1 MAVSSNILLTEFD
14 AVLADLDG
22 VVYAGPAAIPGA
34 IDALNGLAAQN
45 VKLAYVTNNASRTP
59 AQVAEHLRELGAP
72 AADHQV
78 VSSAQAGAAL
88 LAQKFPA
95 GTKVLVTGSP
105 ALVQEVQ
112 ALGMCVVAGA
122 EDAPEVVIQGFDPTL
137 GWADLA
143 EAAYA
148 INAGAAWIATN
159 TDKTIPRER
168 GIAPGNGTLV
178 AAVRAAVG
186 HDPLVAGKP
195 EAPLFHTAA
204 NRLGATAALV
214 VGDRLDTDIL
224 GGNNAGMAT
233 ALVLTGVD
241 SGETALRART
251 AERPQFIIDTLEGLY
266 APYPLVTFDGAKVT
280 CGAAA
285 ATVGT
290 NGAGEKTVHITGT
303 PENTDAWRAACA
315 AWWAAVPATDE
326 ETNPHLLWT
335 DGES

>member
-1 MAVSSNILLTEFD
+1 MRANILLSDFD

-34 IDALNGLAAQN
+34 IEALIGLGASN

-59 AQVAEHLRELGAP
+59 AQVAAHLRELGAP
-72 AADHQV
+72 ADDDQV

-88 LAQKFPA
+88 LAQKFPK
-95 GTKVLVTGSP
+95 GTKVLVTGSA
-105 ALVQEVQ
+105 ALAQEVT
-112 ALGMCVVAGA
+112 ALGMTVVANA
-122 EDAPEVVIQGFDPTL
+122 TDAPEVVIQGFDPML

-143 EAAYA
+143 EAAFA
-148 INAGAAWIATN
+148 INAGALWIATN
-159 TDKTIPRER
+159 TDMTIPRDR

-195 EAPLFHTAA
+195 QAPLFHTAA
-204 NRLGATAALV
+204 NRLGAQAPLV

-241 SGETALRART
+241 SCATALRACT
-251 AERPQFIIDTLEGLY
+251 AQRPTFILDTMAALY
-266 APYPLVTFDGAKVT
+266 EPYPEVTSDGAKHT

-285 ATVGT
+285 ATVVT
-290 NGAGEKTVHITGT
+290 DEVGERTVRITGSAQDT
-303 PENTDAWRAACA
+303 NAWRAACA
-315 AWWAAVPATDE
+315 AWWAEIP
-326 ETNPHLLWT
+326 ETAHGTSPRLLWHS
-335 DGES
+335 ELP

>member
-1 MAVSSNILLTEFD
+1 LPAETLLTGFD

-22 VVYAGPAAIPGA
+22 VVYAGPHAIPGA
-34 IDALNGLAAQN
+34 IDALVGLAGAG
-45 VKLAYVTNNASRTP
+45 VKLGYVTNNASRTP
-59 AQVAEHLRELGAP
+59 AHVAAHLRELGAP
-72 AADHQV
+72 ADDDQV

-88 LAQKFPA
+88 LAEKFPK
-95 GTKVLVTGSP
+95 GSKVLVVGSA
-105 ALVQEVQ
+105 ALVREIELV
-112 ALGMCVVAGA
+112 GMTSVRSAK
-122 EDAPEVVIQGFDPTL
+122 DTPDVVIQGFEPTL
-137 GWADLA
+137 GWEALA

-159 TDKTIPRER
+159 TDTTIPQPR
-168 GIAPGNGTLV
+168 GIAPGNGALV

-204 NRLGATAALV
+204 KRLGAGSPLV

-241 SGETALRART
+241 SAESALTAKS
-251 AERPQFIIDTLEGLY
+251 AERPRFIIETLKELY
-266 APYPLVTFDGAKVT
+266 QPYPEVVHDAGRVT

-285 ATVGT
+285 AAVHDGVLTV
-290 NGAGEKTVHITGT
+290 TGN
-303 PENTDAWRAACA
+303 ENDVNAWRAACA
-315 AWWAAVPATDE
+315 AWWAAVPESDTLTDPQLVWE
-326 ETNPHLLWT
+326 DP
-335 DGES
+335 D